1 MEVEFIWKRIF
12 VIILIIALVAG
23 YFALWQALPTA
34 HMAKKSS
41 SITPT
46 PAPPKV
52 VASDIN
58 IRLENQSGWKV
69 EGLDACLP
77 KLNAWLDQYPL
88 ESLTVVITD
97 TVSPDMVIGVTQT
110 SENEPKATV
119 FGKYE
124 EIDGQDLNLI
134 VAVKEGEPGDNLDVA
149 MTVET
154 ALLVQDHFRPRTKN
168 DWSQNEQEGLEVFQP
183 LIHKENSQ
191 WVSDCLHLD
200 R

>member
-1 MEVEFIWKRIF
+1 MEVEFNWKRIF
-12 VIILIIALVAG
+12 VIIVIIALVAG
-23 YFALWQALPTA
+23 AFALWRFSPTV
-34 HMAKKSS
+34 HTAKKVS

-52 VASDIN
+52 VASNIN
-58 IRLENQSGWKV
+58 INLENQSGWKV
-69 EGLDACLP
+69 EGLEACLP
-77 KLNAWLDQYPL
+77 KLNAWLDRYPL

-97 TVSPDMVIGVTQT
+97 TASPDMVIGVTQT

-124 EIDGQDLNLI
+124 EIDGQHLNLI
-134 VAVKEGEPGDNLDVA
+134 IAVKEGEPSDNLNVA

-154 ALLVQDHFRPRTKN
+154 AWLVREYFRPKTKEAWN
-168 DWSQNEQEGLEVFQP
+168 QRNQEGLEVFQP